1 MKENGVPKA
10 WKMVDFERLIAE
22 TKVSF
27 WNCLLREMIG
37 GSTSNR
43 NGTVYGWTVGTQ
55 GSVRIWELMLSKKGM
70 NQVLKRDLKLVSG
83 CIKDGHQA
91 LTSRQDS

>member
-1 MKENGVPKA
+1 
-10 WKMVDFERLIAE
+10 
-22 TKVSF
+22 
-27 WNCLLREMIG
+27 
-37 GSTSNR
+37 
-43 NGTVYGWTVGTQ
+43 
-55 GSVRIWELMLSKKGM
+55 MLSKKGR